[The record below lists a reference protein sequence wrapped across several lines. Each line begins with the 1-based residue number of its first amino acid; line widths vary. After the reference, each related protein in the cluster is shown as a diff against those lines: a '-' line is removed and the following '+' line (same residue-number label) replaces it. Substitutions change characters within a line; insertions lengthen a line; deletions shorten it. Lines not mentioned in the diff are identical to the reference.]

1 MNKSAAKKQL
11 IEEILS
17 IKDQYQAEVG
27 SVRKP
32 WPKSIKTRVLELDRL
47 GMQMPLIAHAVKVPY
62 QTIMAWRYANNKMNH
77 PKKEFH
83 QLEIKN
89 PTVTVG
95 EVQNLPVIPSK
106 SEKILQLDP
115 TVTVRTPDGYVLEI
129 PSSMMVQFLS
139 ELREDRK

>member
-17 IKDQYQAEVG
+17 IKEQYQAEVG
-27 SVRKP
+27 SKRKP
-32 WPKSIKTRVLELDRL
+32 WPKSIKTRVLELDKL

-62 QTIMAWRYANNKMNH
+62 QTIMAWRYLSCKIDDS
-77 PKKEFH
+77 KKEFH

-95 EVQNLPVIPSK
+95 EVQNLPAIQSTSENIPP
-106 SEKILQLDP
+106 LDP

-139 ELREDRK
+139 ELRDRK

>member
-17 IKDQYQAEVG
+17 IKDQYQVEVG
-27 SVRKP
+27 SKRKP
-32 WPKSIKTRVLELDRL
+32 WPKSIKTRVLELDKL

-62 QTIMAWRYANNKMNH
+62 QTMMAWRYLSLKKNDSI
-77 PKKEFH
+77 KEFH
-83 QLEIKN
+83 ALEIKN

-95 EVQNLPVIPSK
+95 EVQSLAVIPPA
-106 SEKILQLDP
+106 SEKIQLSDP

-129 PSSMMVQFLS
+129 PASMLVQFLS
-139 ELREDRK
+139 ELRDRK